1 MIARA
6 AASLALGLI
15 ALGTSACTQ
24 RIEVEEIP
32 VTANPSDEI
41 SEVAKLKEEAHA
53 RQVDVLAPTAYANM
67 SRELRLAIEARDRGG
82 AAEEILDHV
91 ELSRAWLRQATNI
104 AEISRK
110 ALSPAVQA
118 RQDAIEANA
127 AMVLKDDFAAADKQL
142 KRATEEIEED
152 DLALAERTA
161 PELAKRYADLE
172 LRALKEANLSAAR
185 ANIQRALNEGAE
197 EAAPRTLAE
206 ARAAYEQAEAF
217 IEANRK
223 NKEGIQQ
230 AAATAL
236 DASERALRIAREAK
250 VADRRDAES
259 VILELEARERSATA
273 AGERAASAAERAETM
288 QAELSSRQRQ
298 EQLIENAR
306 SQFSAA
312 EAEVLQRGDQIILRL
327 KGLTFDPG
335 TATLGNDDF
344 PLLNKALSV
353 AQSFAP
359 AAVIIEGHTD
369 ASGGRKINQTLSA
382 QRAKAVESYFM
393 AQQPKEG
400 MRFSAVGVGSSR
412 PIASNETRLGRTMN
426 RRVDLIIMP
435 QGAGVAH

>member
-6 AASLALGLI
+6 AAFFAVGLLALGM
-15 ALGTSACTQ
+15 GACTQ

-41 SEVAKLKEEAHA
+41 SEVAKLKEEADA
-53 RQVDVLAPTAYANM
+53 KQIDVLAPTAYANM
-67 SRELRLAIEARDRGG
+67 SRELRLAIEARDRGD

-110 ALSPAVQA
+110 ALGPAVGA
-118 RQDAIEANA
+118 RQDAIDANA
-127 AMVLKDDFAAADKQL
+127 ATVLKDDFAEADKLL
-142 KRATEEIEED
+142 KRATAEIEED

-161 PELAKRYADLE
+161 PELARRYADLE
-172 LRALKEANLSAAR
+172 LRALKESNLSAAR
-185 ANIQRALNEGAE
+185 ANIQRAVNEGAE
-197 EAAPRTLAE
+197 EAASRTLAE
-206 ARAAYEQAEAF
+206 ARAAYQKAEAF

-236 DASERALRIAREAK
+236 DASERVVRITREAK
-250 VADRRDAES
+250 VANRRDAES
-259 VILELEARERSATA
+259 MILELEARERSATA
-273 AGERAASAAERAETM
+273 AGERAASATERAREM
-288 QAELSSRQRQ
+288 SAELSSRQRQ

-306 SQFSAA
+306 TQFSAA
-312 EAEVLQRGDQIILRL
+312 EAEVLQRGNQIILRL

-335 TATLGNDDF
+335 TATLSSDDF
-344 PLLNKALSV
+344 TLLNKALSV
-353 AQSFAP
+353 SQSFAP

-369 ASGGRKINQTLSA
+369 SSGGRKVNQTLSA
-382 QRAKAVESYFM
+382 QRAKAVESYFT

-412 PIASNETRLGRTMN
+412 PIASNETRQGRAMN